1 MLFSHKSC
9 PTLHDS
15 MDCSTPD
22 SSILHDPLDF
32 AQTHIHSVGDAIQP
46 FHPPSPLLL
55 LPSVFP
61 RIMVF
66 SSELAL
72 HIRWPKDWSLSFSI
86 SPSMGIQG
94 WFPLELTGLT
104 SFQSKELSRVFSSTT
119 IWKHQFFGAQPS
131 SRSNSHIHTWLL
143 KNHSLND
150 TDLCQQSDISAF

>member
-72 HIRWPKDWSLSFSI
+72 HIRWPKYWSFRFSV
-86 SPSMGIQG
+86 SPSNEYSGFISFRIG
-94 WFPLELTGLT
+94 WFDLLAVQRTLKSLLQHHRSKASVLWQSAFFVPTLT
-104 SFQSKELSRVFSSTT
+104 SVHDS
-119 IWKHQFFGAQPS
+119 
-131 SRSNSHIHTWLL
+131 
-143 KNHSLND
+143 
-150 TDLCQQSDISAF
+150 